1 MSDSFFHNGSHIE
14 VFREGVNFD
23 GISHAVFDHDG
34 TISTL
39 REGWEAVMHP
49 VMMEAIVGG
58 ERGNISAA
66 EYEALE
72 KRATEYID
80 ESTGIQTILQMEAL
94 VDLVRQF
101 GYVPESD
108 VRSPQEYKEIYNDAL
123 MIGVDERI
131 ANIRANK
138 TSLEG
143 WLIAGARDFLQALYD
158 RGRKL
163 YLASGTDDADV
174 KNEAELLGYADL
186 FEGRIYGSV
195 GDVKKYSKK
204 KVLEG
209 ILSEHGLGGSE
220 LITFGDGPVEIR
232 ETRRLDGT
240 TVGIAS
246 HEGEGGGL
254 CPEKRERLIRAGAD
268 LIVPDFS
275 QSDVL
280 LTYLFG

>member
-1 MSDSFFHNGSHIE
+1 MSDSYFHNGSHIE
-14 VFREGVNFD
+14 VFRDGVNFD
-23 GISHAVFDHDG
+23 DISHAVFDHDG

-49 VMMEAIVGG
+49 VMMDAILGS
-58 ERGNISAA
+58 ERDSIGDA
-66 EYEALE
+66 EHAALE
-72 KRATEYID
+72 KRVTEYID

-94 VDLVRQF
+94 VALVREF

-108 VRSPQEYKEIYNDAL
+108 VRTPQEYKEIYNDAL

-131 ANIRANK
+131 ADIRANT
-138 TSLEG
+138 TSLEQ
-143 WLIAGARDFLQALYD
+143 WLIPGARDFLQALYD
-158 RGRKL
+158 RGIKL

-209 ILSEHGLGGSE
+209 ITREHGLGGSE
-220 LITFGDGPVEIR
+220 LITFGDGPVEIK

-268 LIVPDFS
+268 MIVPDFS
-275 QSDVL
+275 QADAL
-280 LTYLFG
+280 LSYFFE